1 MEQWQIKLDDELKWK
16 EIKVKRN
23 GAHRTTG
30 LQDRVFIEKSR
41 PFRGYA
47 IGYQKIF
54 VKNWRW
60 VIRRKDM
67 KWADCLCLLL
77 ILRMAFYNR
86 IWCLYHLLTL
96 ILPFQKLCFV
106 LFCSV
111 FCFFCLFL
119 LWQKSVNILFFN
131 CNWFHLIYFYQYY
144 INQWKA
150 DHTCSLR
157 PKREAPFSFQRV
169 SSNT

>member
-60 VIRRKDM
+60 VIRRKGM

-77 ILRMAFYNR
+77 ILRKALYNR
-86 IWCLYHLLTL
+86 ILCLYHLLTL
-96 ILPFQKLCFV
+96 NFVFPETMFCFV
-106 LFCSV
+106 LFC
-111 FCFFCLFL
+111 FLFL
-119 LWQKSVNILFFN
+119 FVMARKVLIFYFQLQLVSFNIFLSI
-131 CNWFHLIYFYQYY
+131 LY
-144 INQWKA
+144 
-150 DHTCSLR
+150 
-157 PKREAPFSFQRV
+157 
-169 SSNT
+169 

>member
-1 MEQWQIKLDDELKWK
+1 MEQRQIKLDDELKWK

-23 GAHRTTG
+23 GTHRTTG

-41 PFRGYA
+41 PFRGHA

-77 ILRMAFYNR
+77 ILRMAFYKR

-96 ILPFQKLCFV
+96 IFTLPETM
-106 LFCSV
+106 FCSV
-111 FCFFCLFL
+111 
-119 LWQKSVNILFFN
+119 LFFVFFV
-131 CNWFHLIYFYQYY
+131 CFCYDRKVLIFYFS
-144 INQWKA
+144 IA
-150 DHTCSLR
+150 IG
-157 PKREAPFSFQRV
+157 FI
-169 SSNT
+169 